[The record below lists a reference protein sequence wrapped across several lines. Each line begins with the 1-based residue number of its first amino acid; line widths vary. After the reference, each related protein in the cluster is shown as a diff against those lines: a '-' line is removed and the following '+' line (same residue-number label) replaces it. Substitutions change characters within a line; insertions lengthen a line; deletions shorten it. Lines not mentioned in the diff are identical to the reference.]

1 MIIELRKSSD
11 IRWLLCSDYQ
21 NVHLDHGQTV
31 GNRAEEN
38 MCSLACTEMSLS
50 WPTTQTNILLTSKPA
65 PSAAQAH
72 FTIVP
77 QEISCISFTQVLH
90 GCSSMAF
97 SSFILDLHWTVT
109 YSPDAVNGAEA
120 AKAPSVLWLT
130 GSPPHA
136 WATSTSPGHVCSA
149 GWGTAQARAH
159 SWQTS
164 SLFWGQKLCL
174 ACLTWG
180 AGPCRFPLYW

>member
-1 MIIELRKSSD
+1 
-11 IRWLLCSDYQ
+11 
-21 NVHLDHGQTV
+21 
-31 GNRAEEN
+31 
-38 MCSLACTEMSLS
+38 MSLS

-97 SSFILDLHWTVT
+97 GSFILDLHWTVT
-109 YSPDAVNGAEA
+109 YSPDAVNAAEA

-130 GSPPHA
+130 GSPTHA
-136 WATSTSPGHVCSA
+136 WATSTSPGHVSSA

-164 SLFWGQKLCL
+164 GLFWGQKLCL
-174 ACLTWG
+174 ACVVSHCTGSSLRVERAIWICQ
-180 AGPCRFPLYW
+180 AGSSLAMSPDVSNLKSGELQLWKVPNTVLSVVCAVLH